1 MSVLIGRHIPIDF
14 LNFLF
19 DRPVLEFNDL
29 SPVVTDVRNIKRV
42 ERLALPDK
50 ILEKRGVFSVEDAE
64 VAYNCPSPLMFGQNL
79 ISQPD
84 LQYIVNPST
93 DPTVR
98 NALGWCAFRD

>member
-98 NALGWCAFRD
+98 NALGWGAFRD